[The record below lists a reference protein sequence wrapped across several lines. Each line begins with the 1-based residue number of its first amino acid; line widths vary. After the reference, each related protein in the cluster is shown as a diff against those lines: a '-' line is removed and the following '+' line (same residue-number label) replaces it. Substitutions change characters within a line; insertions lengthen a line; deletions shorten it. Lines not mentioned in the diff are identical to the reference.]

1 MGAAEKN
8 RIPTRTHFNIH
19 HRKMMKWIDEI
30 AADCVTYVCWFVQ
43 FNIHNPIVWV
53 LCCPSCRRCCRRHRR
68 RRRRRHYCYCCCC
81 CCWSSSNSRH
91 PQVFIRWIKSNI
103 SYPKNARKYW
113 KISEC
118 DTLCAAHHVRFMV
131 AIVRE
136 RANERTNEQ
145 VKYGIV
151 ECCELKLDCF
161 FHTYVH
167 FDL

>member
-1 MGAAEKN
+1 MKMGAAEKN

-103 SYPKNARKYW
+103 SYPKNAQ
-113 KISEC
+113 KILKNIWMWHLVCVPHNMCGLWLQLLE
-118 DTLCAAHHVRFMV
+118 
-131 AIVRE
+131 RE
-136 RANERTNEQ
+136 RTSERTNKSNM
-145 VKYGIV
+145 V
-151 ECCELKLDCF
+151 
-161 FHTYVH
+161 
-167 FDL
+167 